1 MVDIAK
7 GTYQRVSEE
16 NSDDFLKA
24 LNINFILRKAATIST
39 PQMEVTENDGIWT
52 IKTSTILRAIE
63 LSFRVGE
70 PFDNITPDGRKVS
83 SLVTVDRNKIICVQT
98 AKDINEKSTKSVREF
113 TEDECIVTTEIIGT
127 DVVSLQKFKKI
138 SS

>member
-16 NSDDFLKA
+16 NSDEFLKA

-63 LSFRVGE
+63 LNFKVGE
-70 PFDNITPDGRKVS
+70 PFDNITADGRKVS
-83 SLVTVDRNKIICVQT
+83 SLVTVEGNKIICVQT
-98 AKDINEKSTKSVREF
+98 AKDINQKSTKSVREF
-113 TEDECIVTTEIIGT
+113 AEDECTQTTEIIGT
-127 DVVSLQKFKKI
+127 DVVSVQKFKKI
-138 SS
+138 